1 MSAAAAFMGFP
12 LHKVASLMRQ
22 LTGFQIVATVSRQF
36 RKTNKLRQG
45 FILYLRIVST
55 LSTLSTK
62 LIRPA
67 FYAPCTVAGVSFAF
81 LIGANDE

>member
-1 MSAAAAFMGFP
+1 MSAVAAFMRFP
-12 LHKVASLMRQ
+12 LQKVASLMRL

-36 RKTNKLRQG
+36 HKSSKLRQG
-45 FILYLRIVST
+45 FIPSFRI

-67 FYAPCTVAGVSFAF
+67 FYAPCTEAGVSFAF
-81 LIGANDE
+81 LIGVNDA